1 LQSRLGPQPGKIVD
15 AVSGDVV
22 GAHQG
27 AHTFTI
33 GQRRGLA
40 LGTPADDGAARYV
53 TSIDVKTKTVFV
65 GPPRLLEVNEVNG
78 IKPTVTTTGFES
90 GQKLGVQ
97 WRAHGTEVPSEIVS
111 VTDNDLTF
119 RTDEFLR
126 GVAPGQQA
134 VFYDGD
140 RVAGSVMIDTA
151 RRLGER

>member
-1 LQSRLGPQPGKIVD
+1 
-15 AVSGDVV
+15 
-22 GAHQG
+22 
-27 AHTFTI
+27 
-33 GQRRGLA
+33 LA

-65 GPPRLLEVNEVNG
+65 GPPRLLEVNEVSG

-111 VTDNDLTF
+111 VTDGDLTF
-119 RTDEFLR
+119 RTEEFLR